1 MSVINAAPDLSFD
14 PSKVNAESESSDS
27 SKATQRIKLEPKV
40 IPFPTLVD
48 ILYNDTT
55 GLAAIVNSL
64 FRPVFSQY
72 KGSKIEVVQ
81 NRQLLCSIFFVD
93 KAPEEGKYKAIQSII
108 DKDNNSSENRI
119 FAMNQIFNF
128 KNGNRKWYKL
138 TNEAKDLLM
147 DFIPNQ
153 FFDGNGKIRWE
164 NAVREGSYQL
174 AAFQQEVYIQVAI
187 DIYKVLKAVYG
198 ADAPD
203 GGKWQYQV
211 NIGFPVNPVNTMVG
225 QQVANKWQVFIMR
238 VNSKDVDSI
247 ASQYGF
253 ATASNQMGIITT

>member
-14 PSKVNAESESSDS
+14 PSKAAAETE
-27 SKATQRIKLEPKV
+27 AAETQETGKRIKIEPVPIK
-40 IPFPTLVD
+40 FNALVD

-119 FAMNQIFNF
+119 FAMNQFYNI
-128 KNGNRKWYKL
+128 KSGNRKWYKL
-138 TNEAKDLLM
+138 TKEAKELLT

-153 FFDGNGKIRWE
+153 FFDGNGKVRWD
-164 NAVREGSYQL
+164 NAIREGSYQI
-174 AAFQQEVYIQVAI
+174 APFQQEVYMQVAI
-187 DIYKVLKAVYG
+187 DIYKVLRAVYG
-198 ADAPD
+198 NEAPD
-203 GGKWQYQV
+203 GGQWNYQV

-225 QQVANKWQVFIMR
+225 QQIANKWQVFIMR
-238 VNSKDVDSI
+238 VNSKDVDAL

-253 ATASNQMGIITT
+253 ATGSNQMGIVTK

>member
-14 PSKVNAESESSDS
+14 PSKANVETETENT
-27 SKATQRIKLEPKV
+27 KATQKLKIKPVPIK
-40 IPFPTLVD
+40 FPTLVD

-55 GLAAIVNSL
+55 GLAAMVNSL

-108 DKDNNSSENRI
+108 DKDNNSSESRI
-119 FAMNQIFNF
+119 FAMNQFFSF

-138 TNEAKDLLM
+138 TNEAKDLLL

-153 FFDGNGKIRWE
+153 FFDGNGKVRWD

-174 AAFQQEVYIQVAI
+174 AAFTQEVYIQVAI
-187 DIYKVLKAVYG
+187 DLYKVLKAVYG
-198 ADAPD
+198 SDAPD

-253 ATASNQMGIITT
+253 ATASNQMGIITN